1 MDLSKLSPGEK
12 IVLIA
17 GGVLLIDLLFL
28 PWYDIDLGFVNVTR
42 SAIES
47 PKAFWGVMAAL
58 VTAAM
63 VAAVVV
69 TRFTAARMPV
79 LPVPL
84 GQAMFFGGVTIV
96 VLLLLK
102 LLLETDFL
110 GIGAWLGILLAGV
123 VAYGGFLM
131 RNESQGVPPPPVL

>member
-1 MDLSKLSPGEK
+1 MDLSRLSQGEK

-28 PWYDIDLGFVNVTR
+28 PWYDFDLGLVSFTR
-42 SAIES
+42 SAVES
-47 PKAFWGVMAAL
+47 PKAFWGVLAAL

-63 VAAVVV
+63 VAVVVV
-69 TRFTAARMPV
+69 TRFTTARMPA
-79 LPVPL
+79 LPFPL
-84 GQAMFFGGVTIV
+84 GQAMFVAGVTV
-96 VLLLLK
+96 AGLLLLK

-110 GIGAWLGILLAGV
+110 GVGAWLGILLAGA

-131 RNESQGVPPPPVL
+131 RNESQGAPPPTPF

>member
-1 MDLSKLSPGEK
+1 MDLSRLSQGEK

-17 GGVLLIDLLFL
+17 GGLLLIDLLFL
-28 PWYDIDLGFVNVTR
+28 PWYDFDLGLVSFTR

-47 PKAFWGVMAAL
+47 PKAIWGVLAAL

-69 TRFTAARMPV
+69 TRFTTARMPA
-79 LPVPL
+79 LPL
-84 GQAMFFGGVTIV
+84 GQAMFVAGVTV
-96 VLLLLK
+96 AGLLLLK
-102 LLLETDFL
+102 LLLATDFL
-110 GIGAWLGILLAGV
+110 GTGAWLGVLLGGA

-131 RNESQGVPPPPVL
+131 RDESQGAPPPAAF

>member
-1 MDLSKLSPGEK
+1 VDLSKLSPGEK

-28 PWYDIDLGFVNVTR
+28 PWYDIDLGFVSVTR

-47 PKAFWGVMAAL
+47 PKAFWGVLAAL

-69 TRFTAARMPV
+69 TRFTTAKMPA

-84 GQAMFFGGVTIV
+84 GQAMFFGGVAV
-96 VLLLLK
+96 AVFLLLK

-110 GIGAWLGILLAGV
+110 GIGAWLGILLGGA

-131 RNESQGVPPPPVL
+131 RNESRGVAPPTTF

>member
-1 MDLSKLSPGEK
+1 MDFGKLTQGEK
-12 IVLIA
+12 IVLVA

-28 PWYDIDLGFVNVTR
+28 PWYDIDLGLVSVSR

-47 PKAFWGVMAAL
+47 PEAFWGVLAAL

-69 TRFTAARMPV
+69 TRFTTATMPP

-84 GQAMFFGGVTIV
+84 GQAMFVGGVTV
-96 VLLLLK
+96 AVLLLLK

-110 GIGAWLGILLAGV
+110 GVGAWLGILLAGAV
-123 VAYGGFLM
+123 VYGGFLM
-131 RNESQGVPPPPVL
+131 RAESQGASPPTTF